1 MIVVTSRIRV
11 VQGSADALAT
21 QYAQRQ
27 RLADAAP
34 GCMGVTVLR
43 HLERPEEFVVTS
55 RWRDRAAYDAYRAH
69 PAFRAAHARIPAGLK
84 VDREIHALDLWEEL

>member
-34 GCMGVTVLR
+34 GCMGVTILR
-43 HLERPEEFVVTS
+43 NLERPEEFVVS
-55 RWRDRAAYDAYRAH
+55 SSWKDRAAYDEYRTH
-69 PAFRAAHARIPAGLK
+69 PAFGAAHARIPAGLK
-84 VDREIHALDLWEEL
+84 IDRNAHALDVWEEL